1 MRRVF
6 SVFALVALV
15 GQAEVA
21 APQGA
26 TKKPLTQDTYD
37 IWKNIQGAT
46 LSPDG
51 RWAVYTL
58 SPVVGDGEVVVRATE
73 GSTEYRVQRGW
84 TGRPAMSVTV
94 DTPFVAPPAQFTA
107 DSRFVVFLGYAP
119 KAEYDRARQQRRP
132 PAQQPR
138 PHLGIVELATG
149 SVTTIPEVRAF
160 RLARESGRFV
170 FYQVESQP
178 AARDT
183 SAAARQGVTSD
194 SARPG
199 GRRREYGTDLVV
211 RELASGSEVRIA
223 EVSSFVVEDSGRWLA
238 YAVTS
243 RTPENDGVYLRNLAS
258 GEVVAVMRGE
268 GDYRQLAFDR
278 SGTQLAFVSNR
289 DDFKNAKPRGTLYY
303 ATVRQPA
310 ALPVVAPEG
319 VEGLSPSLS
328 ASVSFTRDGSAV
340 LFGVAPPPLDTIPQD
355 SLADKAV
362 FDLWHWKDS
371 RLQPQQRIE
380 AARDRNRS
388 YLTAYN
394 VRLRRVTRLA
404 NDSMP
409 QAQVSDDGKTAL
421 IVTRV
426 PYMIEAMWGEDGSDV
441 YVMDVHSGRVT
452 PIARKTEFGAS
463 LSPGGRYV
471 LWYDRGAWHSYS
483 VTSGRTVTLTQ
494 ALRGVSF
501 DQTGE
506 WDTPSTPPAWGIAGW
521 LPEDRSVLVYDAYD
535 IWELDPSGVKPP
547 RMLTD
552 SLGTRRSIRLRLV
565 DLDPEDRFVDPTRP
579 LLLRAFDQRTKA
591 SGFFRDWVD
600 RVAPPE
606 QIVMA
611 DRNFGNPQ
619 RARKAERYLLTQ
631 QTVAE
636 FPDLWTGTSLTA
648 LTRISNANPQQAEY
662 LWPTVELVE
671 WINADGV
678 PLQGLLY
685 KPEGF
690 DPAKKYPMIVY
701 FYERLSDGLHNYVA
715 PSGRNVINPTVYT
728 SLGYLVFM
736 PDIKYEIGWPGP
748 SAVKCV
754 VSGVQALIARGF
766 VDPKAIGIAGQSW
779 GGYQTAYIIT
789 QTNLFAAAVPN
800 APVANMTSAY
810 GGIRWGSGLA
820 RPFQYEKTQSR
831 IGGSIWEYPIRFV
844 ENSPLFHLD
853 RVTTPVFFMH
863 NDADDAVP
871 WYQGIELFVA
881 LRRLGK
887 EVYFISYNGDVH
899 NPRKRANQK
908 DIDMRMQQFFA
919 TKLKGEPAPEWMTR
933 GIPYLEKGRDQIAA
947 PRAAAQPGQGET
959 PPRR

>member
-1 MRRVF
+1 MRRSL
-6 SVFALVALV
+6 SVLMLLALVLQP
-15 GQAEVA
+15 GVA
-21 APQGA
+21 GSQGSG
-26 TKKPLTQDTYD
+26 KKPLTQDTYD
-37 IWKNIQGAT
+37 IWRNIQGAS

-58 SPVVGDGEVVVRATE
+58 TPVVGDGEVVIRSTE
-73 GSTEYRVQRGW
+73 GATEYRIPRGW
-84 TGRPAMSVTV
+84 TGRPAVSVTV
-94 DTPFVAPPAQFTA
+94 DTPFVAPPAQFSA
-107 DSRFVVFLGYAP
+107 DSRFVLFLGYAP
-119 KAEYDRARQQRRP
+119 KAEYDLARQQRRP
-132 PAQQPR
+132 AAQQPR
-138 PHLGIVELATG
+138 PSLGIVDLSTG
-149 SVTTIPEVRAF
+149 NVTSIPSVRAF

-170 FYQVESQP
+170 FYHLEAQA

-183 SAAARQGVTSD
+183 GAARTGPAPD
-194 SARPG
+194 SARVAS
-199 GRRREYGTDLVV
+199 RRRELGSDLVV
-211 RELASGSEVRIA
+211 RELATGAEVRIA

-238 YAVTS
+238 YAVAS
-243 RTPENDGVYLRNLAS
+243 RTPENDGVYLRNLSS
-258 GEVVAVMRGE
+258 GDVATVMRGE

-289 DDFKNAKPRGTLYY
+289 DDFKSPKPRGVLYY

-310 ALPVVAPEG
+310 AVVAVPADG
-319 VEGLSPSLS
+319 VEGLSPALS
-328 ASVSFTRDGSAV
+328 AGVSFTRDGSTIV
-340 LFGVAPPPLDTIPQD
+340 FGVAPPPLDTIPQD
-355 SLADKAV
+355 SLVDKAV

-371 RLQPQQRIE
+371 RLQPQQRLE
-380 AARDRNRS
+380 AGRDRNRS
-388 YLTAYN
+388 YTSAYN
-394 VRLRRVTRLA
+394 VRSRRVTRLA

-409 QAQVSDDGKTAL
+409 QAQLSDDGKVAL
-421 IVTRV
+421 VVTRV

-441 YVMDVHSGRVT
+441 YVVDVPSGRAT
-452 PIARKTEFGAS
+452 PIARKVDFGAS
-463 LSPGGRYV
+463 LSPAGRYV
-471 LWYDRGAWHSYS
+471 FWYDKGAWHSYS
-483 VTSGRTVTLTQ
+483 VSSGRTVTLT
-494 ALRGVSF
+494 AGLAGIRF
-501 DQTGE
+501 DQRGE
-506 WDTPSTPPAWGIAGW
+506 WDTPSAPPAWGVAGW

-535 IWELDPSGVKPP
+535 IWELDPSGTRAP
-547 RMLTD
+547 RMVTD
-552 SLGTRRSIRLRLV
+552 SLGTRRGLRLRLV
-565 DLDPEDRFVDPTRP
+565 DLDPEDRFIDPTQP
-579 LLLRAFDQRTKA
+579 LLLRAFDLRTKA
-591 SGFFRDWVD
+591 SGFFRDWLD
-600 RVAPPE
+600 RVALPE

-611 DRNFGNPQ
+611 DRNFGTPQ

-636 FPDLWTGTSLTA
+636 FPDLWVGPSLTS

-671 WINADGV
+671 WLSADGV

-690 DPAKKYPMIVY
+690 DPSSKYPMIVY

-715 PSGRNVINPTVYT
+715 PAGRNVINATVYT

-736 PDIKYEIGWPGP
+736 PDIVYEIGWPGP

-754 VSGVQALIARGF
+754 VPGVQALIARGF

-831 IGGSIWEYPIRFV
+831 IGGSIWEYPIRFI

-919 TKLKGEPAPEWMTR
+919 TKLKGEPAPDWMVR
-933 GIPYLEKGRDQIAA
+933 GIPYLEKGRDQIAPA
-947 PRAAAQPGQGET
+947 GAAAQPAQGRL
-959 PPRR
+959 PPR